1 MLSAIIPVK
10 SSTEDL
16 TYFKDL
22 IFNLRDTAI
31 ELIVVEDLECANR
44 NQSLERILL
53 AGPINQI
60 RYLSGNFG
68 SPGIARNAGLKIAKS
83 DWITFWD
90 CDDQPRVTQILDA
103 IKNTAHNTEILIGQ
117 FLVKNQE
124 SGEVNLEI
132 GKCLAFDDIAINP
145 GLWRMVFRK
154 KIIGRSKFSEFRIG
168 EDQLFISQLDIT
180 NKIVQFVPAVF
191 YEYTIGL
198 QHQLTRQP
206 LQLKFLLEV
215 SNAIYE
221 KARTA
226 TDLSTINFDCILI
239 TRQQITLLK
248 RGNLYL
254 KIKAIKFLIEFT
266 FNFKFIIPCFNS
278 ILKIISHGKRYRMK

>member
-1 MLSAIIPVK
+1 MLSAIVPIK

-16 TYFKDL
+16 TYFEDL
-22 IFNLRDTAI
+22 ILNLSDNAV

-44 NQSLERILL
+44 NQSLKRILL
-53 AGPINQI
+53 NGPVNQI
-60 RYLSGNFG
+60 RYLSGHFG
-68 SPGIARNAGLKIAKS
+68 SPGIARNAGLKIAKG

-90 CDDQPRVTQILDA
+90 CDDQPRVTQILNA
-103 IKNTAHNTEILIGQ
+103 IKNTANNTEILIGQ

-124 SGEVNLEI
+124 SGEVNQEI
-132 GKCLAFDDIAINP
+132 GEYLAIDDIAINP

-154 KIIGRSKFSEFRIG
+154 KILSRLQFSEFRMG
-168 EDQLFISQLDIT
+168 EDQLFISHLDIS
-180 NKIVQFVPAVF
+180 NKIVQFVPAIF

-198 QHQLTRQP
+198 KHQLTRQP
-206 LQLKFLLEV
+206 LNLKFLLEV

-221 KARTA
+221 KAKSA

-248 RGNLYL
+248 RGNFFL
-254 KIKAIKFLIEFT
+254 KIKAIKFLIKFA
-266 FNFKFIIPCFNS
+266 FNFKLIIPFFKS
-278 ILKIISHGKRYRMK
+278 ILKIISRAQRCRMK